1 MINNLLFKCFMSLNN
16 FVSKRNEK
24 LDIQKRVEELLRNE
38 TILSVSMDNEIVV
51 IRVLLDK
58 KDYKTEEL
66 IDISNDIKKKLENFE
81 YKYSLI
87 LIDNQFVDIFKC

>member
-1 MINNLLFKCFMSLNN
+1 MMNNLLFKCFMSLNN
-16 FVSKRNEK
+16 FTSKRNEK
-24 LDIQKRVEELLRNE
+24 LDIQKKVGELLRDETVLSISMENE
-38 TILSVSMDNEIVV
+38 VAV
-51 IRVLLDK
+51 IRILLDK

-66 IDISNDIKKKLENFE
+66 IDISNDIKKKLEIFE

>member
-1 MINNLLFKCFMSLNN
+1 MMNNLFFKCFMSLNN

-24 LDIQKRVEELLRNE
+24 LDVQKRVEELLRDETVLSISMENE
-38 TILSVSMDNEIVV
+38 VAV
-51 IRVLLDK
+51 IRILLDK

-66 IDISNDIKKKLENFE
+66 IDISNDIKKKLEILE